1 MRKTIE
7 TDTRIRVE
15 APLKVEP
22 WKESAVRKLNEK
34 AFLKEKPKELLV
46 INNLRRLIMCFGGKL
61 LLVNWKRIKSWA
73 ERGRSRMRVPIRWH
87 VTSGNVSSEVPVGL
101 HVSVKSVG
109 VCDVVVLKDDALS
122 GLLAGGSRC
131 CTCGAQSAIIKLVL
145 HVI

>member
-7 TDTRIRVE
+7 TGTRIRVE

-34 AFLKEKPKELLV
+34 AFLKEKPQELLM
-46 INNLRRLIMCFGGKL
+46 IDNLRRLIGCFGGKL
-61 LLVNWKRIKSWA
+61 LLVDWERIKSWA
-73 ERGRSRMRVPIRWH
+73 ERGRSRMRIPIRWH

-109 VCDVVVLKDDALS
+109 VCDVVVLKGDTLN
-122 GLLAGGSRC
+122 GLFAGGRRHRA
-131 CTCGAQSAIIKLVL
+131 CGAQSAV
-145 HVI
+145 V